1 MRIYMMTD
9 MEGVS
14 GIRRGDKG
22 YTSPG
27 TATYPIG
34 QRLLTGDVNAAVE
47 GALLGG
53 AETVIVNDGHGG
65 GCHILMEDL
74 HSAAELES
82 PISGRRSHYMP
93 SLDESFDAMFIVG
106 AHAMAGT
113 PKAFLDHTQSSAS
126 VYNYLVNGKKYG
138 EIGQYALFAGHF
150 GVPVVLVTG
159 DLAATVE
166 ARELLGDIET
176 VSVKE
181 GLARNVAR
189 SICPRVARQ
198 HITEAAQRAV
208 ALAGKAEPLR
218 LTPPLRVRLELQRT
232 EQAEAYENRR
242 NVERVEP
249 RAAET
254 TVESQ
259 LDILNIF

>member
-1 MRIYMMTD
+1 M
-9 MEGVS
+9 
-14 GIRRGDKG
+14 
-22 YTSPG
+22 
-27 TATYPIG
+27 
-34 QRLLTGDVNAAVE
+34 L
-47 GALLGG
+47 
-53 AETVIVNDGHGG
+53 IV
-65 GCHILMEDL
+65 
-74 HSAAELES
+74 
-82 PISGRRSHYMP
+82 ISGRRSHYMP

-218 LTPPLRVRLELQRT
+218 LTPPIRVRLELQRT
-232 EQAEAYENRR
+232 EQAEAYVREFNRSAADGR
-242 NVERVEP
+242 REIWAVAVPVTVEYRGEP
-249 RAAET
+249 RPG
-254 TVESQ
+254 Q
-259 LDILNIF
+259 ILQSHKKSPLRVCQASACNGLPPREYT